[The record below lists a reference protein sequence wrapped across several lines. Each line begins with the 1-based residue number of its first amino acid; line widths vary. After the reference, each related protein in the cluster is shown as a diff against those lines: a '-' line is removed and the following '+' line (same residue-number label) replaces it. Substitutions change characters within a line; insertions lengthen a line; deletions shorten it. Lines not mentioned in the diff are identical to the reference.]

1 MARTIQ
7 ITSNERHGRAQRVAA
22 PDDPAIH
29 APLGLA
35 KEDVDARARRCD
47 SRCPDMTIGIVEVS

>member
-1 MARTIQ
+1 MARTILL
-7 ITSNERHGRAQRVAA
+7 TLCERHGRAQRVVA

-35 KEDVDARARRCD
+35 KEDVDARGAKMRFALP
-47 SRCPDMTIGIVEVS
+47 SMTIGID